1 MAAFTYFQ
9 PFNHDGA
16 TTSWLG
22 AIFNDASRYT
32 VQSSSAT
39 AMTVV
44 AAASSGFAGYTVVL
58 TGTFNLQG
66 GALIS
71 SSVQS
76 ADLLAPGGA
85 LIGSAGSLGGY
96 AVDGLKNVSQDQ
108 LIGSSGAD
116 TLTGGITG
124 YATMRGG
131 AGDDLL
137 RTGNNL
143 FGPQVYGGPGA
154 DTMIGRAGNDIFI
167 TGDGADQIDGGGG
180 SDEVYFDEAT
190 GRVEIWLDQAAAP
203 GQIRIDNVEWIVGP
217 DFGLTAHG
225 GARND
230 WVFGGAG
237 VDSLTGGAGND
248 DLVGRAGDDVL
259 MGEDGNDNLIGEGGH
274 DSLWGG
280 AGDDNMS
287 GAEGRDF
294 LRGEDG
300 DDQLWGGG
308 EFDDMHGNKGRD
320 TLHGEAGDD
329 WVVGGQGSDL
339 LYAEAGIDVLYGN
352 MGDDTLY
359 GGFDRDILRGGQDND
374 TMEGGDGDDWLSGD
388 RGNDTMSG
396 GAGAD
401 TFSLIP
407 EAGTD
412 RVLDFSSAQGD
423 RVAFEYPGTAY
434 ALSFEGGDTV
444 ITLTGGHRMVLVG
457 VSQAALGDWLAE

>member
-44 AAASSGFAGYTVVL
+44 ATASSGFAGYSVVL
-58 TGTFNLQG
+58 TGTFNFQN
-66 GALIS
+66 GALFS
-71 SSVQS
+71 SSVES
-76 ADLLAPGGA
+76 ADLLGPGGA
-85 LIGSAGSLGGY
+85 LIGSAVIGGRSL
-96 AVDGLKNVSQDQ
+96 DLLKQAGQSH
-108 LIGSSGAD
+108 LTGSSGGD
-116 TLTGGITG
+116 TLTGGNEGFAFI
-124 YATMRGG
+124 RGG
-131 AGDDLL
+131 AGNDLL
-137 RTGNNL
+137 RTGNNY
-143 FGPQVYGGPGA
+143 FGPNVYGGPGA
-154 DTMIGRAGNDIFI
+154 DTMIGQGGIDVFF
-167 TGDGADQIDGGGG
+167 TGDGADQIDGGGND
-180 SDEVYFDEAT
+180 DEVYFDEAT
-190 GRVEIWLDQAAAP
+190 GRVEIWLDQPAAP
-203 GQIRIDNVEWIVGP
+203 GQIRIDNVESIFAPNHGLIV
-217 DFGLTAHG
+217 HG
-225 GARND
+225 GARDD
-230 WVFGGAG
+230 WVMGANG
-237 VDSLTGGAGND
+237 VDSMMGGGGADDMLGGMGD
-248 DLVGRAGDDVL
+248 DLL
-259 MGEDGNDNLIGEGGH
+259 MGDDGNDNLHGEGGA
-274 DSLWGG
+274 DTVWGG
-280 AGDDNMS
+280 AGDDGMS
-287 GAEGRDF
+287 GADGRDF

-300 DDQLWGGG
+300 DDQLWGGAD
-308 EFDDMHGNKGRD
+308 FDDMHGNKGRD
-320 TLHGEAGDD
+320 TLHGQDGDD

-339 LYAEAGIDVLYGN
+339 LYADAGIDVVYGN

-359 GGFDRDILRGGQDND
+359 GGTDRDILRGGQDND

-423 RVAFEYPGTAY
+423 RVAFEYPGMTY

-457 VSQAALGDWLAE
+457 VSQAALGDWLAG